1 MWVGL
6 IFWMKAIKKCQ
17 KTPITSLFN
26 CNSFLQN
33 DVQWKVF
40 QNPGK
45 GVHLS
50 GIGHEKNKLFAVAV
64 HQENQTSGGLTFPK
78 CYYTLQ
84 NSQDSE

>member
-1 MWVGL
+1 MGKLDFLAV
-6 IFWMKAIKKCQ
+6 KAIKMPKKPQ
-17 KTPITSLFN
+17 SPSLFN
-26 CNSFLQN
+26 CFSFLQN